1 MGYSAG
7 NIFDYRFKTMPE
19 GPSILLARLSLLPF
33 IGKKIDAVQGNTKID
48 KKRLVNQRIL
58 DIKTWGKHLLIVF
71 DNFTL
76 KIHFM
81 MFGTYQINKRKTTP
95 LRLSIQFKKE
105 EINFYTCSVRFLEG
119 VPDQFYD
126 FSSDVLSDS
135 WNPRK
140 AAIKLKKI
148 PASNVCDALLDQQI
162 FAGVG
167 NIIKNEVLF
176 RIKVHPKSLVGA
188 LPAKIRQ
195 TMVRESRNYSLDFLK
210 WKKEFTLKKHWLVYT
225 KKTCPRDHSTI
236 NKEHIGNTKRRTFF
250 CETCQIL
257 YD

>member
-1 MGYSAG
+1 
-7 NIFDYRFKTMPE
+7 MPE
-19 GPSILLARLSLLPF
+19 GPSVLLVRQSLLPF
-33 IGKKIDAVQGNTKID
+33 IGKKIIAAQGNTKID
-48 KKRLVNQRIL
+48 ITRLVNQKIL
-58 DIKTWGKHLLIVF
+58 DIKTWGKHLLICF

-81 MFGTYQINKRKTTP
+81 MFGTYLINKRKSTP
-95 LRLSIQFKKE
+95 LRLSFQFKKE
-105 EINFYTCSVRFLEG
+105 EINFYTCSIQFLDGEL
-119 VPDQFYD
+119 DQLYD
-126 FSSDVLSDS
+126 FSADVLSDS

-140 AAIKLKKI
+140 AAMKLKKI

-176 RIKVHPKSLVGA
+176 RIKVHPKSLVGG

-195 TMVRESRNYSLDFLK
+195 NMIRESRNYSLDFLN
-210 WKKEFTLKKHWLVYT
+210 WKKEFTLKKHWLIYT
-225 KKTCPRDHSTI
+225 KKTCPRDRSQI
-236 NKEHIGNTKRRTFF
+236 SKEYVGNTKRRTFF